1 MRRAPAFHFI
11 FFNDSI
17 FERLQEEEQ
26 QQHQQ
31 HEEWERQQEQRLPN
45 NSASSFSVAS

>member
-1 MRRAPAFHFI
+1 MRRAAAFHFT

-31 HEEWERQQEQRLPN
+31 HEEWERQQEQKLPN
-45 NSASSFSVAS
+45 NASSFSVAS

>member
-1 MRRAPAFHFI
+1 MRRAPAFYFI

-26 QQHQQ
+26 QQH
-31 HEEWERQQEQRLPN
+31 EKWERQQEPKLPK
-45 NSASSFSVAS
+45 NSAGSSFSVAS